1 MRKLER
7 ALRAPVGLPYSR
19 RYLTRYKDTSL
30 LHCGESARQ
39 PAAFR
44 HLHLMIDTCTQIKY
58 PPRTKQSFQHE
69 NFYS

>member
-30 LHCGESARQ
+30 LHCGESGSAARGF
-39 PAAFR
+39 PPSSSNDR
-44 HLHLMIDTCTQIKY
+44 HLHPD
-58 PPRTKQSFQHE
+58 
-69 NFYS
+69 